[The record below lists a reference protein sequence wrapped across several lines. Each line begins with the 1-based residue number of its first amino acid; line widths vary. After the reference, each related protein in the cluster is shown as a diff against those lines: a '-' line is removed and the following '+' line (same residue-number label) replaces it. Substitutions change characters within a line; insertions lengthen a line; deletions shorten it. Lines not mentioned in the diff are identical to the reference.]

1 MVVDIVTHELSP
13 GITAVTLTGRLVLGN
28 RLSEV
33 EHAIRERIRQ
43 GSRKLVLDFS
53 GLDFIDS
60 AAVCMLAVCVGS
72 MEREGGTMVVAG
84 ATGRVKQ
91 LLELTNLHR
100 IVGMYAEV
108 ASGHSALGGKM

>member
-1 MVVDIVTHELSP
+1 MIVDMVIRELSP
-13 GITAVTLTGRLVLGN
+13 GITAITFTGRLVLGN
-28 RLSEV
+28 RLTEV
-33 EHAIRERIRQ
+33 EDAIRQHIQQ

-60 AAVCMLAVCVGS
+60 AGVGVLAVCVGS
-72 MEREGGTMVVAG
+72 MQREGGTIVVAG

-100 IVGMYAEV
+100 IVGMYADV
-108 ASGHSALGGKM
+108 ASAHSALGE